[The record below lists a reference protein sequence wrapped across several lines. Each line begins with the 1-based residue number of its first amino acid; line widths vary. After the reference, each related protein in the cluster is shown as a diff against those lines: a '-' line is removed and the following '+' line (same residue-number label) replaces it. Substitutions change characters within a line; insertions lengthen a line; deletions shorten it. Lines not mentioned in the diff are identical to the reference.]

1 MDNPV
6 YKKKDIEYNE
16 DVKLQIYNLI
26 CKFAYE
32 KPQVTSILRSKDEVT
47 DFIHYAYIYYIE
59 KLYPIYDSTK
69 SALSTHVFTF
79 LNKMYYLFITQAQ
92 QNVGLKD
99 ARRMAGS
106 GRRNKLATNYYNA
119 IYRSSSLNTGLDG
132 IICNELDGSTEDIV
146 MPDCNMVSDDS
157 DPYEQMINTNVYE
170 TKEEMLQT
178 YIGQAFEDALN
189 RYFDRRK
196 VKEEIRER
204 DKDIIWKYT
213 FKMGNG
219 TTLQSLGELYGGL
232 SRERVRQIC
241 ERFYEWARRDKKFRE
256 ELKP

>member
-1 MDNPV
+1 MDNPM
-6 YKKKDIEYNE
+6 YKKKDVKYDE

-32 KPQVTSILRSKDEVT
+32 KPQVTSILHSRDEIL
-47 DFIHYAYIYYIE
+47 DFINYAYVYYLE

-92 QNVGLKD
+92 QNVSLKD
-99 ARRMAGS
+99 ARRMAGGKS
-106 GRRNKLATNYYNA
+106 RNKLATDYYNA
-119 IYRSSSLNTGLDG
+119 IYKSSSLSTGLDG

-146 MPDCNMVSDDS
+146 MSDYNMASDDS
-157 DPYEQMINTNVYE
+157 DPYEQMISTNVYE

-189 RYFDRRK
+189 RYFDKRRIK
-196 VKEEIRER
+196 KEARER
-204 DKDIIWKYT
+204 DKDIIWRFT
-213 FKMGNG
+213 FKMGDD
-219 TTLQSLGELYGGL
+219 TTLQSLGKLYGGL
-232 SRERVRQIC
+232 SRERIRQIC
-241 ERFYEWARRDKKFRE
+241 ERFYEWARQDKKFRE